1 MVDGGWWMVD
11 GRPRQ
16 CRWEVGAAPKLPPGI
31 CEWPATFCLQATRAK
46 VLQTINTIN
55 VEDLNLHDLPVTEL

>member
-1 MVDGGWWMVD
+1 MDGHA
-11 GRPRQ
+11 RAAAP
-16 CRWEVGAAPKLPPGI
+16 EVGAAPKLPPGI